1 LVPPRSSAFEIH
13 FYHLYH
19 YHLLIQAIRHTL
31 NLNLNLMNSSNVL
44 GDTTPDTNTSVP
56 SNNSGPV
63 WLSSMSSMSPPPPE
77 NVYGQNPFFPPILP
91 GQWENPWSPRSN
103 AGQPDPSIHKVAIPR
118 LAAPAATRGRRR
130 SARACE
136 ACRTRKTKC
145 DGIRP
150 TCGQCAYHK
159 NRCIYEDVKRVRDQ
173 KMLDVLAQR
182 VDRYEKLLRSL
193 EGKSDQPTMRRIR
206 KALKVC

>member
-1 LVPPRSSAFEIH
+1 
-13 FYHLYH
+13 
-19 YHLLIQAIRHTL
+19 
-31 NLNLNLMNSSNVL
+31 MNSSNVL
-44 GDTTPDTNTSVP
+44 GDSTPDTNTSVP

-77 NVYGQNPFFPPILP
+77 NMYGQNPFYPPMP
-91 GQWENPWSPRSN
+91 ANPPWENPPASPRST
-103 AGQPDPSIHKVAIPR
+103 AGLADPAMHKVAIPR
-118 LAAPAATRGRRR
+118 LAAPNSSRGRRR

-145 DGIRP
+145 DGTRP

-159 NRCIYEDVKRVRDQ
+159 NRCTYEDVKRVRDQ
-173 KMLDVLAQR
+173 KMLDVLARR
-182 VDRYEKLLRSL
+182 VDRYETLLRSL
-193 EGKSDQPTMRRIR
+193 EGESDPATTRRIR